1 MHDRDFVDADR
12 LGLVAYLRV
21 QRVRLCDTASGHP
34 CERGLALFGVAIWV
48 ACFHFDT
55 ATA

>member
-21 QRVRLCDTASGHP
+21 QRVRLCDTASSHP
-34 CERGLALFGVAIWV
+34 CEGGLALFGVAIWV